1 MSLSVTNF
9 NIDNASG
16 QTVRLDIE
24 ACLKALQG
32 QSAESSDLNQTQCVA
47 GMTFLNTTTDILKI
61 RNSNNNGFTDI
72 GNIDQPNLGLLSKSG
87 GTMTG
92 ALLGH
97 DGSNAAAP
105 AFSFDTDTDLGLFR
119 NAANIMGFASG
130 GTEQMIF
137 SADGITLRSQ
147 NEIRFGDNDNS
158 HYVAMKAG
166 TTTANR
172 TLTLPNESGT
182 VLTSATSIPNS
193 NLANSSITIGS
204 TSIALGASNT
214 TISGIATLTATN
226 LRATNFQDNSG
237 NTLFTD
243 TQIAQGRAKAWVR
256 FNGTGTPAI
265 TDSFNIDDI
274 TDEGN
279 GIYDVEFTSNMTNA
293 NYAVVISARAETSS
307 YGQSA
312 VCQLHQNSTPSVSE
326 FRICRSY
333 QDDNNNAVYYQD
345 STMMMVAVFGD

>member
-32 QSAESSDLNQTQCVA
+32 QSAESSDLNQSQCVA
-47 GMTFLNTTTDILKI
+47 GMTFLNTTTDILKV
-61 RNSNNNGFTDI
+61 RNSSNGGFTEI

-97 DGSNAAAP
+97 DGSTASAP

-147 NEIRFGDNDNS
+147 NGIRFADNDNS
-158 HYVAMKAG
+158 HYVEMKAG

-172 TLTLPNESGT
+172 VLTLPNSTGT
-182 VLTSATSIPNS
+182 I
-193 NLANSSITIGS
+193 ITAENMTG
-204 TSIALGASNT
+204 LN
-214 TISGIATLTATN
+214 TLTPSANNTYDLGSSTLRWAN
-226 LRATNFQDNSG
+226 LYINDLMLSNEGHKNDVDGTWGSYTIQEGHDD
-237 NTLFTD
+237 LFL
-243 TQIAQGRAKAWVR
+243 INHK
-256 FNGTGTPAI
+256 TGKK
-265 TDSFNIDDI
+265 FKFMLQ
-274 TDEGN
+274 E
-279 GIYDVEFTSNMTNA
+279 
-293 NYAVVISARAETSS
+293 
-307 YGQSA
+307 
-312 VCQLHQNSTPSVSE
+312 VS
-326 FRICRSY
+326 
-333 QDDNNNAVYYQD
+333 Q
-345 STMMMVAVFGD
+345 